1 MKLLECV
8 KIFDMNPPSFKI
20 SNTKKEVEDMLIGT
34 PVVLHKVGSVEDDF
48 ELDNVIGYVDMIV
61 PSTSK
66 DEIYGNVF
74 IFKDNV
80 SAAVFHGSVKDWVII
95 DTLISNGCI
104 GCSEFHIGD
113 TIGDS
118 AKRQSL
124 IDI

>member
-20 SNTKKEVEDMLIGT
+20 SNTKKEVEDMLVGT

-48 ELDNVIGYVDMIV
+48 DIDNVIGYVDMIV
-61 PSTSK
+61 PSTSE

-80 SAAVFHGSVKDWVII
+80 EIFGDFVNYCGYVDENYNFTKVTA
-95 DTLISNGCI
+95 ISI
-104 GCSEFHIGD
+104 
-113 TIGDS
+113 
-118 AKRQSL
+118 K
-124 IDI
+124 

>member
-1 MKLLECV
+1 MKLIECI

-20 SNTKKEVEDMLIGT
+20 SNTKKEVEDMLVGT
-34 PVVLHKVGSVEDDF
+34 PIVLHNIGSVEDDF

-80 SAAVFHGSVKDWVII
+80 EIFGDFVNYHAYI
-95 DTLISNGCI
+95 DSNHNITCITAISI
-104 GCSEFHIGD
+104 
-113 TIGDS
+113 
-118 AKRQSL
+118 K
-124 IDI
+124 